1 MKILAISKTSKEIH
15 RILDMKKQKN
25 TLKSGTMNIKE
36 WEPKWK
42 LQKIQKCQVSDQVK
56 SKMKE
61 ALLKIRI
68 N

>member
-1 MKILAISKTSKEIH
+1 MKILAISKTYKEIY

-25 TLKSGTMNIKE
+25 TLKSGNTNIKE
-36 WEPKWK
+36 WEPNWK
-42 LQKIQKCQVSDQVK
+42 LPKIQKCRVSDQVQN
-56 SKMKE
+56 KMKE